1 MKKMVAMVLVLLLV
15 ASTAGAESAIFP
27 VALVN
32 VNLESWLNVR
42 KTPGGELTFT
52 RLVSQKDVVILDEVD
67 GWALVNTIE
76 RMEDGKPPL
85 GWSSSMYLVKYRA
98 YIVTKKTLVPGTQE
112 P

>member
-1 MKKMVAMVLVLLLV
+1 MKKLAILVLVLLLM
-15 ASTAGAESAIFP
+15 ASAAHAESSIYP

-32 VNLESWLNVR
+32 VNRESWLNVR

-52 RLVSQKDVVILDEVD
+52 QLMSQKDVVILDEVD

-98 YIVTKKTLVPGTQE
+98 YIATKKTLVPETQE